1 MKRRTAVQ
9 KSNDI
14 YRNGMR
20 AERRIA
26 MVQTSN
32 EFVIPKAP
40 SPTQIQSI
48 TGQAI
53 DAIESVRDKL
63 VRETDACRAA
73 HTQAE
78 AQGAKLAARES
89 DIELRQAKV
98 AIEADRISQL
108 QDQHTV
114 ALKELETRDRKYEA
128 DQRSLEDRMANI
140 NAHAQQLQSEQEAL
154 TQSRKE
160 YDARAEKLEETRQ
173 ALSVMQ
179 AQVTEDQKALADQRN
194 QILNQLG
201 PSTATKA
208 PAIPE
213 VPQAEMVPANV
224 AEPKPAEKKSA
235 KLFRKLRRDS
245 KRRAIGV

>member
-140 NAHAQQLQSEQEAL
+140 NAHAQQLQNEQEAL
-154 TQSRKE
+154 SQSRQE
-160 YDARAEKLEETRQ
+160 FDARVDELEETRQ
-173 ALSVMQ
+173 ALGVMQ
-179 AQVTEDQKALADQRN
+179 AQLTGDQKALADQRN
-194 QILNQLG
+194 QLLDQLG
-201 PSTATKA
+201 PSTART
-208 PAIPE
+208 
-213 VPQAEMVPANV
+213 VPAMPEEPQPETVLTKV
-224 AEPKPAEKKSA
+224 AEPKPAENNSA
-235 KLFRKLRRDS
+235 RLFRKLRRDS